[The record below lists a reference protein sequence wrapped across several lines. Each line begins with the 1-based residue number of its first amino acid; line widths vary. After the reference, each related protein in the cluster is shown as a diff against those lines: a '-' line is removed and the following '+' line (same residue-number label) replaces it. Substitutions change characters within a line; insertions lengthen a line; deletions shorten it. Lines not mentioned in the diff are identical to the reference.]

1 MPFARAQQPLS
12 LSLDSSRALA
22 LRNNKQLNIAKLKQ
36 DVARYTRK
44 AARTKYLPKV
54 DVAGGY
60 EFFSKEISLL
70 NSQQKSA
77 FNGLGSNAISGL
89 GTNLSSLLTNMAQQG
104 IITPEMAQQLGG
116 MFNKMAPQLS
126 ETGNKLGQSITDA
139 FKTDT
144 KNIWSGA
151 VMLRQPIFMGGAIIA
166 ANKIADLSEQMA
178 ASDLVLQQQSTLY
191 DIDQAYWM
199 VVSLR
204 QKEQLAH
211 SYRDLV
217 KKLSDDVN
225 KMIKQGVA
233 TKADGLKVDVKVN
246 EADMQVTQVED
257 GLVLA
262 RMLLCQLCGLPMDSP
277 ITLADE
283 NSQSLKPSLTDSYTD
298 TDTTYAA
305 RPEIQLLEQ
314 AIGISE
320 QTTRL
325 VRAAYLPHVALTGG
339 YLISNPNV
347 FNGFE
352 RKFAGVWNVGVLVQI
367 PVWNWFEGSYKVRA
381 AKTATAIA
389 TMQLSDV
396 RQKVGLQVAQSQFKL
411 KEAVKKYN
419 MATQNM
425 KSAEENLRCAN
436 MGFKEGVMEVT
447 DVMTAQP
454 AWQMAQ
460 SQKID
465 AEVGVKLSQVNVKKA
480 LGILN

>member
-1 MPFARAQQPLS
+1 
-12 LSLDSSRALA
+12 
-22 LRNNKQLNIAKLKQ
+22 
-36 DVARYTRK
+36 
-44 AARTKYLPKV
+44 
-54 DVAGGY
+54 
-60 EFFSKEISLL
+60 
-70 NSQQKSA
+70 
-77 FNGLGSNAISGL
+77 
-89 GTNLSSLLTNMAQQG
+89 
-104 IITPEMAQQLGG
+104 
-116 MFNKMAPQLS
+116 
-126 ETGNKLGQSITDA
+126 
-139 FKTDT
+139 
-144 KNIWSGA
+144 
-151 VMLRQPIFMGGAIIA
+151 
-166 ANKIADLSEQMA
+166 
-178 ASDLVLQQQSTLY
+178 
-191 DIDQAYWM
+191 
-199 VVSLR
+199 
-204 QKEQLAH
+204 
-211 SYRDLV
+211 
-217 KKLSDDVN
+217 
-225 KMIKQGVA
+225 
-233 TKADGLKVDVKVN
+233 
-246 EADMQVTQVED
+246 MQVTQVED

-283 NSQSLKPSLTDSYTD
+283 NSKSLSPSLTDSYAA
-298 TDTTYAA
+298 TDTTYAT

-381 AKTATAIA
+381 SKTATAIA

-396 RQKVGLQVAQSQFKL
+396 RQKVGLQIAQSQFKL

-447 DVMTAQP
+447 DVMTAQT